1 MKPFVTLIELR
12 DEIAEVIAANE
23 KAYDVPTVCDSLGLN
38 PGTEQSAFA
47 SKRVYIRSRIITK
60 SLCELIELGDRIL
73 ERYPDASDLENM
85 LKLLKISSD
94 GVKGGIKNLIF
105 AADGPKPELVLIDAL
120 NNTIEIVKHADRC
133 LVYDSPISQ
142 TGLLWTQLVAWWA
155 KLQNLSVVDKSAEYS
170 LFHRLKK
177 SLASPPEHLLFDTYF
192 KAFHKRLGE
201 GLPALIPQVYLHYDP
216 MTFKDLQSRKRI
228 PRQRM
233 DFLLLFSNSDRVVIE
248 VDGKQHYADGD
259 VASARK
265 YAEMVTEDRRLRLL
279 GYESLI
285 GN

>member
-105 AADGPKPELVLIDAL
+105 AADGPKPALVLTEVL
-120 NNTIEIVKHADRC
+120 HK
-133 LVYDSPISQ
+133 SSQ
-142 TGLLWTQLVAWWA
+142 
-155 KLQNLSVVDKSAEYS
+155 S
-170 LFHRLKK
+170 
-177 SLASPPEHLLFDTYF
+177 
-192 KAFHKRLGE
+192 
-201 GLPALIPQVYLHYDP
+201 
-216 MTFKDLQSRKRI
+216 
-228 PRQRM
+228 
-233 DFLLLFSNSDRVVIE
+233 
-248 VDGKQHYADGD
+248 
-259 VASARK
+259 
-265 YAEMVTEDRRLRLL
+265 
-279 GYESLI
+279 
-285 GN
+285 